1 MRETRLSDEEARL
14 IIKELLGTMEI
25 PQVKSLPKK
34 REMRCCERL
43 KQLMEYRCVRH
54 QGYWGFLWG

>member
-25 PQVKSLPKK
+25 PQVKSLPKEK
-34 REMRCCERL
+34 RNEVLRKVKAINGISMR
-43 KQLMEYRCVRH
+43 
-54 QGYWGFLWG
+54 